1 MRINGHFICLNSND
15 PDRLFAF
22 YHDIIGLK
30 AKPELGPRE
39 LDLGGAGTLGIDGH
53 SEIHG
58 PDKEPARFI
67 LSLFVEDAK
76 AERER
81 LEALGVRFI
90 RKEGIEYW
98 GGIISTFID
107 PDGNYCQM
115 VAMGQAPA
123 TS

>member
-1 MRINGHFICLNSND
+1 M
-15 PDRLFAF
+15 
-22 YHDIIGLK
+22 
-30 AKPELGPRE
+30 
-39 LDLGGAGTLGIDGH
+39 
-53 SEIHG
+53 G

-90 RKEGIEYW
+90 RKEGIEEC